1 MVSTTYLMRNDLVD
15 CKRGFV
21 CVDCI
26 YNDKVLVCTTPLD
39 ENSEYFE
46 VPIAEIDPIPLT
58 KEQLIKLGFDDCG
71 DYIRYLGD
79 GHTKFY
85 YDGSTFNIVNGY
97 GEHKVPIWNVHELQ
111 NLLRSMG
118 YLAAADIITMKI

>member
-1 MVSTTYLMRNDLVD
+1 MIPTTYLMRNDLVD

-26 YNDKVLVCTTPLD
+26 YNDKVLVRTTPLD

-58 KEQLIKLGFDDCG
+58 KERLIKLGFDDCG
-71 DYIRYLGD
+71 DYMRYLGNRQ
-79 GHTKFY
+79 KFY
-85 YDGSTFNIVNGY
+85 YDGSTFNIVNVY

-118 YLAAADIITMKI
+118 YLAAADIITIQI